1 MYVRVFSL
9 LYFSNLPS
17 SGVDNLNCCDVV
29 LWWSTFFLFLSK
41 HSFVLFILDNIW
53 VVFFS
58 NQHGW
63 ILSSYRDWK
72 TSNQSSNTAGTS
84 DSRPGLWP
92 SFDADGGDGRTGTE
106 TGVSW
111 SAGVPGF
118 TSDEPGS
125 SSGSNMASS
134 LGRVVGCNL
143 IRAEN
148 TVSVRLCGC
157 ACADVFGY
165 IWMIY
170 SIVDPVSSLVA
181 SLTNSASP
189 SPLSISISSS
199 PCVTP
204 SLGTSRSP
212 V

>member
-1 MYVRVFSL
+1 M
-9 LYFSNLPS
+9 
-17 SGVDNLNCCDVV
+17 G
-29 LWWSTFFLFLSK
+29 
-41 HSFVLFILDNIW
+41 
-53 VVFFS
+53 
-58 NQHGW
+58 
-63 ILSSYRDWK
+63 WK
-72 TSNQSSNTAGTS
+72 TSNQSGNTAGTS

-92 SFDADGGDGRTGTE
+92 SFDADGGEGRTGTE

-111 SAGVPGF
+111 SVGVPGF
-118 TSDEPGS
+118 TSDWPGS

-134 LGRVVGCNL
+134 LERVVGCNL
-143 IRAEN
+143 TWVEN

-157 ACADVFGY
+157 ACAEVFRY

-181 SLTNSASP
+181 SLTGSASP
-189 SPLSISISSS
+189 PPLSISISSS
-199 PCVTP
+199 PGVTP